1 MLKTQKCSSFVY
13 RVRFTAW

>member
-13 RVRFTAW
+13 RVRFAAW